1 MKKIDIKDYSLEN
14 LRRLFFERDIKKF
27 HADHVF
33 KWCYRERLEVF
44 DNMSDISKNNR
55 EFLSKIFYFSEIF
68 PEKKHKAKDGTI
80 KYLFR
85 LNDKETIETAFIP
98 EKNRN
103 TICVSTQVGCKF
115 RCKMCASG
123 DKGFVRNLAVSE
135 ILNQLLSVID
145 DNSLEKI
152 DNIVFMGIG
161 EPFDNYGN
169 LCESLEIITDKK
181 GLAVPA
187 HKICVSTCGLVPEI
201 LAFSHDFPKIKLSVS
216 LHACDDMLRDYI
228 MPVNKKYTLKEL
240 TGALRKI
247 SLNSRHKVTL
257 EYVLIRNKNMRDI
270 DINNLAK
277 IAKKI
282 TAKVNFI
289 TLNGEKDGLIGPDSK
304 ELEEFLRKVKK
315 TDIQFTVRK
324 TRGKEISASCGQ
336 LRTGETADER

>member
-1 MKKIDIKDYSLEN
+1 
-14 LRRLFFERDIKKF
+14 
-27 HADHVF
+27 
-33 KWCYRERLEVF
+33 
-44 DNMSDISKNNR
+44 
-55 EFLSKIFYFSEIF
+55 
-68 PEKKHKAKDGTI
+68 
-80 KYLFR
+80 
-85 LNDKETIETAFIP
+85 
-98 EKNRN
+98 
-103 TICVSTQVGCKF
+103 
-115 RCKMCASG
+115 
-123 DKGFVRNLAVSE
+123 
-135 ILNQLLSVID
+135 
-145 DNSLEKI
+145 
-152 DNIVFMGIG
+152 
-161 EPFDNYGN
+161 
-169 LCESLEIITDKK
+169 
-181 GLAVPA
+181 
-187 HKICVSTCGLVPEI
+187 
-201 LAFSHDFPKIKLSVS
+201 
-216 LHACDDMLRDYI
+216 